1 MGIFK
6 RKNDTAKAMNA
17 AEQAMPGAYQSRYK
31 DRINAALDA
40 LGGSGTDS
48 AVDDLTAQAF
58 DQYRQRAGQNASA
71 AAQNAVDVTN
81 GLSGGYGSSWAG
93 NVAQQG
99 YNEQM
104 AAVDDA
110 LPSLRA
116 KAASR
121 VQDQQNSLTDL
132 LNAMMTQENIDQS
145 EHSGSVA
152 DAQNWR
158 DYTASRADTARQE
171 VSNFWNNAWQSVV
184 NGVSAMKT
192 AYDTYN
198 GFAQQKEQTLMQKI
212 QLAANLQASGETELA
227 KAMLEGTGIDPAVL
241 DSYTGDKPTWK
252 DQLEWLPTGSSLMAS
267 GDEAAAKSGLTILGM
282 PVESLTSYS
291 DLTSQALDSY
301 VQQAQLEDD
310 RDFNLW
316 KRKQDYAQ
324 MLASGSSGGGSRYSR
339 SSGST
344 GSSGSSGSGTN
355 LYTTSGSGMTLDD
368 ALKIAKQMDS
378 LDEKDPQ
385 RSWYQNL
392 LNEGGFGTPSATTSD
407 VLNRVM
413 GYVQKGYNAS
423 AISVKLQHEGYS
435 NDEIANIFNRLGIGK

>member
-48 AVDDLTAQAF
+48 AVDDLTSQAF

-132 LNAMMTQENIDQS
+132 LNAMMTQENMDQS

-152 DAQNWR
+152 DAQSWR

-324 MLASGSSGGGSRYSR
+324 MLSSGSSGGGSSYSR

-344 GSSGSSGSGTN
+344 GSGTN

>member
-132 LNAMMTQENIDQS
+132 LNAMMTQENMDQS

-152 DAQNWR
+152 DAQSWR
-158 DYTASRADTARQE
+158 DYTASRADAARQE

-324 MLASGSSGGGSRYSR
+324 MLASGSSGGGSSYSR

-344 GSSGSSGSGTN
+344 GSSGSSGSSTN

>member
-6 RKNDTAKAMNA
+6 RKNEAVKAMNA
-17 AEQAMPGAYQSRYK
+17 AEQAMPGAYQSKYK

-110 LPSLRA
+110 LSSLRA

-132 LNAMMTQENIDQS
+132 LNAMMTQENMDQS
-145 EHSGSVA
+145 EHSGNVA
-152 DAQNWR
+152 DAQSWR

-227 KAMLEGTGIDPAVL
+227 KAILEGTGIDPAVL

-324 MLASGSSGGGSRYSR
+324 MLASGSSGGGSSYSR

-344 GSSGSSGSGTN
+344 GSSGSSGSSTN

-407 VLNRVM
+407 VLDRVM

>member
-48 AVDDLTAQAF
+48 AVDDLTSQAF

-132 LNAMMTQENIDQS
+132 LNAMMTQENMDQS
-145 EHSGSVA
+145 EHSSSVA

-324 MLASGSSGGGSRYSR
+324 MLASGSSGGGSSYSR

-344 GSSGSSGSGTN
+344 GSSGSSGSSTN